1 MLTSGHQVTVVDNLS
16 NSSFESL
23 ERVAEL
29 TGKVVDFLQVDIRD
43 KLALG
48 AVMKDAYFDAV
59 IYFAALK
66 AVGESVDQPL
76 TYYEN
81 NINGT
86 LVLCELMQTHGIRNL
101 VFSSSATV
109 YGKPEKLPIT
119 EDALLTATS
128 PYGQTKLMMEQ
139 ILTDLQHS
147 DPSFNIA
154 LLRCC
159 NPVGAHQSGRS
170 GEDPQGVPN
179 NLLPYVSQVAAG

>member
-1 MLTSGHQVTVVDNLS
+1 MFDAH
-16 NSSFESL
+16 
-23 ERVAEL
+23 
-29 TGKVVDFLQVDIRD
+29 DIR
-43 KLALG
+43 
-48 AVMKDAYFDAV
+48 AV
-59 IYFAALK
+59 IHFAGLK
-66 AVGESVDQPL
+66 AVGESVSRPL
-76 TYYEN
+76 YYYQN
-81 NINGT
+81 NIAGT
-86 LVLCELMQTHGIRNL
+86 LTLCDVMAEHGVYDM

-179 NLLPYVSQVAAG
+179 NLLTYVSQVAAGQREQIQVYGSDYATPDGTGVRD